1 MLSDRDVNGAFAS
14 GWAGVAAGVFGL
26 IIGIAFGRIS
36 TTLAECV
43 CATVFQGFV
52 FGNTGTVEA
61 AAEG

>member
-1 MLSDRDVNGAFAS
+1 MAASDYEPILFKNCLHL
-14 GWAGVAAGVFGL
+14 AGRPQMGS
-26 IIGIAFGRIS
+26 RPS